1 MPFIWSAILYGV
13 LTGLGKGAFYN
24 CSGLTSVYYT
34 GDIAGWCGIEFV
46 GYNANPLCNAG
57 KLYINNTLLTDLVI
71 PDSVTSIG
79 SYAFSGCSGLTS
91 VSIGSGVTS
100 IGDYAFYNCRG
111 LTSVTIP
118 AGVTSIGDSAFDGC
132 SELTS
137 VVFEN
142 TEGWRV
148 STSSSFSNYKDLS
161 AADLAAAQTAA
172 EYLVSEYR
180 WYYWK
185 RLL

>member
-1 MPFIWSAILYGV
+1 MSIGSGV
-13 LTGLGKGAFYN
+13 TSIGDYAFSS

-34 GDIAGWCGIEFV
+34 GDIAGWCGIVF
-46 GYNANPLCNAG
+46 GSYYANPLCNAG

-79 SYAFSGCSGLTS
+79 DYAFYDCSGLTSVTIPDSVTSIGEDAFYRCSGLMS

-100 IGDYAFYNCRG
+100 IGWGAFWDCNK
-111 LTSVTIP
+111 
-118 AGVTSIGDSAFDGC
+118 
-132 SELTS
+132 LTS

-148 STSSSFSNYKDLS
+148 STSSSFSNYTELS
-161 AADLAAAQTAA
+161 AADLAAPQTAA
-172 EYLVSEYR
+172 NYITLKYSS
-180 WYYWK
+180 YYWK